1 MDSTLAVA
9 LPDGSPV
16 TVARPCRTCTGFPV
30 APNHVLAAFCRRS
43 GLPVEGRAAVQYFEP
58 NFVDEAL
65 VLLDRFAPDARV
77 LAGGTLLG
85 FEIRMHPAPAATIVN
100 VKRIPELHEIA
111 FDGRSLSIGA
121 LATARELEQHELVRR
136 HAPLVARAAAS
147 IGARQLRTV
156 ATLGGNLC
164 SGHPAADL
172 SATLLA
178 SDALCHIAEIAAGP
192 SSLPLVDF
200 LNDDART
207 RDRRV
212 LLTAIEIP
220 TSGGSVAYHKMQT
233 RRAFEMA
240 IVSAA
245 VVVELHGPT
254 IERARIGVGGAA
266 HTAIRAS
273 KAEAFVAGKAADAG
287 TAAGAAR
294 MAAEQDARPVDD
306 DRASAAYR
314 RHLVAVLVQRS
325 LLDAFGAAGAA
336 R

>member
-1 MDSTLAVA
+1 LK
-9 LPDGSPV
+9 
-16 TVARPCRTCTGFPV
+16 
-30 APNHVLAAFCRRS
+30 
-43 GLPVEGRAAVQYFEP
+43 GRAAVQYFEP

-85 FEIRMHPAPAATIVN
+85 FEIRAHPAAASAIVN

-111 FDGRSLSIGA
+111 FDGRSLHIGA
-121 LATARELEQHELVRR
+121 LATARELSDDDLVRR

-172 SATLLA
+172 SAALLA
-178 SDALCHIAEIAAGP
+178 SDAICHIAEIAAGP
-192 SSLPLVDF
+192 SSLPLGDF
-200 LNDDART
+200 LRDVART
-207 RDRRV
+207 LDRRV
-212 LLTAIEIP
+212 LLTAVEIP
-220 TSGGSVAYHKMQT
+220 VAAGANAYHKMQT

-245 VVVELHGPT
+245 VVVEVTGSK
-254 IERARIGVGGAA
+254 IGRARIGLGGAA
-266 HTAIRAS
+266 NRAVRAS
-273 KAEAFVAGKAADAG
+273 HAEAYLAGKAADVG
-287 TAAGAAR
+287 TAREGAR
-294 MAAEQDARPVDD
+294 IAAEQDAQPEDD
-306 DRASAAYR
+306 GRASAEYR
-314 RHLVAVLVQRS
+314 RQLVTALTERA
-325 LLDAFGAAGAA
+325 LLDAFNAALGSQ

>member
-1 MDSTLAVA
+1 
-9 LPDGSPV
+9 
-16 TVARPCRTCTGFPV
+16 
-30 APNHVLAAFCRRS
+30 
-43 GLPVEGRAAVQYFEP
+43 
-58 NFVDEAL
+58 
-65 VLLDRFAPDARV
+65 
-77 LAGGTLLG
+77 
-85 FEIRMHPAPAATIVN
+85 VN

-111 FDGRSLSIGA
+111 FDGRTLRIGT
-121 LATARELEQHELVRR
+121 LATARELEQHELVRW

-172 SATLLA
+172 SAALLA

-192 SSLPLVDF
+192 SSLPLADF
-200 LNDDART
+200 LRDDART

-220 TSGGSVAYHKMQT
+220 VSSGSVAYHKMQT

-245 VVVELHGPT
+245 VVVELHGAT

-266 HTAIRAS
+266 HTAVRAS
-273 KAEAFVAGKAADAG
+273 KAEAFVAGKPADAG

-294 MAAEQDARPVDD
+294 IAADQDARPVDD
-306 DRASAAYR
+306 YRASAAYR
-314 RHLVAVLVQRS
+314 RHLVAVLVERS
-325 LLDAFGAAGAA
+325 LRDAFGAPGAS